1 MEHYSNNYTKNAKLG
16 AGVLLTA
23 LNQSSQALLIHDC
36 SQKGAI
42 RQKAVFI
49 TETADPGMAS

>member
-1 MEHYSNNYTKNAKLG
+1 MEHYSNNYTKIAKLG

-23 LNQSSQALLIHDC
+23 LNQSNQSLLFHDC

-42 RQKAVFI
+42 RQKVVFI